1 MNDSKIIKRASYIQ
15 KIKPFIAKPVIK
27 VLTGQRRVG
36 KSYILYQLIDE
47 IKLLYPHSNIIY
59 INIELSEFDFIKNH
73 TDLDRYVESKLQ
85 SNVPNFLLVDEIQ
98 EISSF
103 ELCLRSL
110 LAANKCDIYC
120 TGSNA
125 AMLSGELATTIAGRY
140 VEIPIYALS
149 YSEFM
154 DFHKLSDSKET
165 LLRYLAVG
173 GMPFLIH
180 TGIGIEIVNEYL
192 KNIYSTIVLKDVIA
206 RYNIRNVSFV
216 ENLIAYLAD
225 NVGNI
230 VSANNIS
237 KYLKS
242 QRLTIS
248 AQTVMNYLKMLT
260 DSFLIHKVQRCE
272 IGGLKIFE
280 IGEKYYFEDLGI
292 RNSIRQHDMRNDMNK
307 LLENVVYMHLI
318 RQGYSVF
325 IGQWGTH
332 EIDFVA
338 QRNEEKMYI
347 QVAYL
352 LSDAKTE
359 EREFGNLNKISD
371 HYPKYV
377 VTMDEVPVKINYN
390 GIKQMLLNDFLT
402 SF

>member
-225 NVGNI
+225 NVDNI

-377 VTMDEVPVKINYN
+377 VTMDEVPVKINNN
-390 GIKQMLLNDFLT
+390 GVKQKLLNDFLT